1 MNAFDA
7 GDLLDAEHAFMA
19 CLMRKPGRTD
29 HVADGVEAGDAGAAP
44 FVDDDMALVDLDALL
59 LETEPLDIAGDA
71 DGEDDAVDVSSPVS
85 PGFARRAVTLS
96 SWRVSPSTVVPVWM
110 VMPCLAKALRASAEI
125 SASSAGRMR
134 SSISTT
140 VTSAPSVR

>member
-1 MNAFDA
+1 
-7 GDLLDAEHAFMA
+7 MA

-44 FVDDDMALVDLDALL
+44 FVDDDMAFVDLDALL
-59 LETEPLDIAGDA
+59 LEAEPLDIAGDA
-71 DGEDDAVDVSSPVS
+71 DGEDDAVDGEFTGQ
-85 PGFARRAVTLS
+85 PGLRQARRDAVVMARS
-96 SWRVSPSTVVPVWM
+96 RPSTVVPVWM
-110 VMPCLAKALRASAEI
+110 VMPCLAKDLRASAEI